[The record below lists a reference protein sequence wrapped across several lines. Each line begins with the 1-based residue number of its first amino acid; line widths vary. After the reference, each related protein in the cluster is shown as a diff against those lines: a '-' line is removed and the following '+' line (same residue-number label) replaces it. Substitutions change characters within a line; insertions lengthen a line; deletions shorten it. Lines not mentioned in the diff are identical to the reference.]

1 MPVEPMGAGTLIWS
15 TINGRPFR
23 FRMDGLAAVATGDL
37 LSIGFEPARASI
49 FDQAQ
54 ELRI

>member
-1 MPVEPMGAGTLIWS
+1 MGAETLIWS
-15 TINGRPFR
+15 TINGRPCR
-23 FRMDGLAAVATGDL
+23 FRMDGMAAVATGDL
-37 LSIGFEPARASI
+37 LSIGFDPARASI